1 MISTRS
7 NNGVY
12 MLTVTQIAK
21 QFGIS
26 RTTILY
32 YEKEQLLMPAC
43 RSENGYRWYGENE
56 VKRLEA
62 ITSYCSYG
70 LSVSNIHTL
79 LSRNGESQAQILK
92 DHFNELE
99 REIQNLRAQQKA
111 VVLLLQQP
119 SLLEEHIVNKQRW
132 VEIMVAAGFT
142 ETDMVKWHQ
151 KFEELEPMEHQK
163 FLESLGIS
171 REEITKIRA
180 L

>member
-1 MISTRS
+1 
-7 NNGVY
+7 

-32 YEKEQLLMPAC
+32 YEKEELLIPAY
-43 RSENGYRWYGENE
+43 RSENGYRWYSDKEI
-56 VKRLEA
+56 KRLEA
-62 ITSYCSYG
+62 ITSYRSYG
-70 LSVSNIHTL
+70 LSVASIRTL
-79 LSRNGESQAQILK
+79 LNRSGESQTQILK

-111 VVLLLQQP
+111 VVVLLQEP
-119 SLLEEHIVNKQRW
+119 SLLEENIVNKERW
-132 VEIMVAAGFT
+132 VEIMVAAGFS

-151 KFEELEPMEHQK
+151 KFEELEPTEHQK

-171 REEITKIRA
+171 SEEIRKIRA

>member
-1 MISTRS
+1 
-7 NNGVY
+7 

-32 YEKEQLLMPAC
+32 YEKEELLIPAY
-43 RSENGYRWYGENE
+43 RSENGYRWYSDKEI
-56 VKRLEA
+56 KRLEA
-62 ITSYCSYG
+62 ITSYRSYG
-70 LSVSNIHTL
+70 LSVSSIRTL
-79 LSRNGESQAQILK
+79 LNRSGESQTQILK

-111 VVLLLQQP
+111 VVVLLQEP
-119 SLLEEHIVNKQRW
+119 SLLEENIVNKERW
-132 VEIMVAAGFT
+132 VEIMVAAGFS

-151 KFEELEPMEHQK
+151 KFEELEPTEHQK

-171 REEITKIRA
+171 SEEIRKIRA

>member
-1 MISTRS
+1 
-7 NNGVY
+7 

-21 QFGIS
+21 QFGVS

-32 YEKEQLLMPAC
+32 YEKEELLIPAY
-43 RSENGYRWYGENE
+43 RSENGYRWYGEKE
-56 VKRLEA
+56 IERLDA
-62 ITSYCSYG
+62 ITSYRSYG
-70 LSVSNIHTL
+70 LSVSSIRSL
-79 LSRNGESQAQILK
+79 LDRNGESQAKILK

-111 VVLLLQQP
+111 VVVLLQEP
-119 SLLEEHIVNKQRW
+119 SLLEENIVNKERW

-142 ETDMVKWHQ
+142 ETDMVKWHH
-151 KFEELEPMEHQK
+151 KFEELEPNEHQK

-171 REEITKIRA
+171 GDEITMIRA

>member
-1 MISTRS
+1 
-7 NNGVY
+7 

-21 QFGIS
+21 QFGVS

-32 YEKEQLLMPAC
+32 YEKEQLLIPAY

-56 VKRLEA
+56 IKRLEA
-62 ITSYCSYG
+62 ITSYRSYG
-70 LSVSNIHTL
+70 LSVASIRTL
-79 LSRNGESQAQILK
+79 LNRDGESQSQILK

-111 VVLLLQQP
+111 VVVLLQEP
-119 SLLEEHIVNKQRW
+119 SLLEENIVNKQRW

-142 ETDMVKWHQ
+142 ENDMVKWHQ
-151 KFEELEPMEHQK
+151 KFEQLEPLEHQK

-171 REEITKIRA
+171 SEEIVNIRA

>member
-1 MISTRS
+1 
-7 NNGVY
+7 

-21 QFGIS
+21 QFGVS

-32 YEKEQLLMPAC
+32 YEKEQLLIPAY
-43 RSENGYRWYGENE
+43 RSENGYRWYGEKE
-56 VKRLEA
+56 IKRLEA
-62 ITSYCSYG
+62 ISSYRSYG
-70 LSVSNIHTL
+70 LSVSSIRAL
-79 LSRNGESQAQILK
+79 LNRDGESQSQILK

-111 VVLLLQQP
+111 VVVLLQEP
-119 SLLEEHIVNKQRW
+119 SLLEENIVNKQRW

-142 ETDMVKWHQ
+142 ENDMVKWHQ
-151 KFEELEPMEHQK
+151 KFEQLEPLEHQK

-171 REEITKIRA
+171 SEEIVKIRA